1 MAHPN
6 HGRDDNGRTT
16 KLGPEE
22 RAQAIA
28 ALKEKELDILVVG
41 GGIVG
46 AGSALDAVTRGLST
60 GILEARDWSSG
71 TSSRSSKLVHGG
83 IRYLEQF
90 DFRLVREA
98 LTERGLLLQ
107 RIAPHLVKPVRFL
120 YPLKKR
126 FYERFYIGA
135 GMLLY
140 DLFSYT
146 GGRPPGVPHHRHLS
160 KRGVQRALPSLA
172 SDAFVGG
179 LTYYDAQ
186 VDDARYGASVV
197 RTAAYYGAHAASR
210 VRVEGFLKVGQ
221 RVVGVKAHDLET
233 GERFDVR
240 AKQVV
245 NATGV
250 WTDDTQSMVGERGQ
264 FKVRASKGVHLV
276 VPRDRFQSNM
286 GLLLRTEKSVL
297 FVIPWGRHWLIG
309 TTDTDWHLDKAH
321 PAATAAD
328 IDYILEHVN
337 SVLAVPLTRDDVEG
351 VYAGL
356 RPLLA
361 GESDQT
367 SKLSRE
373 HLVAH
378 SVPGLVVIAGGKW
391 TTYRV
396 MAKDA
401 VDAAASALDGK
412 IPESVTENVALL
424 GAEGYQAA
432 WNKRA
437 KIAKAF
443 DVHPTRVEH
452 LLNRFG
458 VLSDEV
464 LDLIRERPELKEPLP
479 GADDYLQAEVVYA
492 ATHEGALHLEDVLA
506 RRTRISI
513 EAWDRGVSAA
523 PVAAK
528 LMQEALGWDDERT
541 QREIDNYLKRVEA
554 ERASQEQPDDES
566 ADRIRLAAPDIQS
579 GAHESDVSTAE
590 DPQQPGESAAEASA
604 DEPSR
609 DEVTHGDTDGTADDP
624 GHEGDTS
631 GVEKN

>member
-1 MAHPN
+1 MAQGN
-6 HGRDDNGRTT
+6 TVT
-16 KLGPEE
+16 LSAKLGPQE
-22 RAQAIA
+22 RVA
-28 ALKEKELDILVVG
+28 ALAALQQKELDILVVG

-46 AGSALDAVTRGLST
+46 TGAALDAVTRGLSV
-60 GILEARDWSSG
+60 GLLEARDWASG

-83 IRYLEQF
+83 IRYLEQL

-126 FYERFYIGA
+126 VLERLYIGA

-140 DLFSYT
+140 DIFSYS

-160 KRGVQRALPSLA
+160 KRQVQRAIPSLA
-172 SDAFVGG
+172 NDALVGG
-179 LTYYDAQ
+179 ITYYDAQ
-186 VDDARYGASVV
+186 VDDARYVASLA
-197 RTAAYYGAHAASR
+197 RTASFYGAHVASR

-221 RVVGVKAHDLET
+221 RVVGVKAHDLQT
-233 GERFDVR
+233 GERFEVR

-250 WTDDTQSMVGERGQ
+250 WTDDTQAMVGERGQ

-276 VPRDRFQSNM
+276 VPRDRFQSTM

-297 FVIPWGRHWLIG
+297 FVIPWGRHWIVG
-309 TTDTDWHLDKAH
+309 TTDTDWQLDKAH

-337 SVLAVPLTRDDVEG
+337 QVLAVPLTREDVEG

-373 HLVAH
+373 HVVAH
-378 SVPGLVVIAGGKW
+378 SVPGLVVVAGGKW

-401 VDAAASALDGK
+401 IDEAVAALDGK
-412 IPESVTENVALL
+412 IPPSATKDIALL
-424 GAEGYQAA
+424 GAEGYFAA

-437 KIAKAF
+437 KIARAF
-443 DVHPTRVEH
+443 GVHTVRIEH
-452 LLNRFG
+452 LLNRYG
-458 VLSDEV
+458 VLTDE
-464 LDLIRERPELKEPLP
+464 LLELLRERPELKEPLP
-479 GADDYLQAEVVYA
+479 GADDYIQAEVVYA

-523 PVAAK
+523 PVAAR
-528 LMQEALGWDDERT
+528 LMAEVLGWDGERE
-541 QREIDNYLKRVEA
+541 QREVSTYLKRVQA
-554 ERASQEQPDDES
+554 EIASQEQPDDSS
-566 ADRIRLAAPDIQS
+566 ADRIRLEAPDIVQ
-579 GAHESDVSTAE
+579 VS
-590 DPQQPGESAAEASA
+590 
-604 DEPSR
+604 
-609 DEVTHGDTDGTADDP
+609 
-624 GHEGDTS
+624 
-631 GVEKN
+631 

>member
-1 MAHPN
+1 MATQKSVT
-6 HGRDDNGRTT
+6 RSS

-22 RAQAIA
+22 RAAAIA
-28 ALKEKELDILVVG
+28 SLQAKEVDILVIG

-46 AGSALDAVTRGLST
+46 TGAALDAVTRGLRV
-60 GILEARDWSSG
+60 GMVEARDWASG

-83 IRYLEQF
+83 IRYLEQL

-98 LTERGLLLQ
+98 LIERGLLLQ
-107 RIAPHLVKPVRFL
+107 RLAPHLVKPVRFL

-126 FYERFYIGA
+126 VIERVYIGA

-140 DLFSYT
+140 DIFSYS

-160 KRGVQRALPSLA
+160 KTQVMKAAPSLA
-172 SDAFVGG
+172 NDSMIGG
-179 LTYYDAQ
+179 ITYYDAQ
-186 VDDARYGASVV
+186 VDDARYVATLA
-197 RTAAYYGAHAASR
+197 RTASFYGAHVASR
-210 VRVEGFLKVGQ
+210 VRVEGFIKVGE
-221 RVVGVKAHDLET
+221 RVVGVHAHDLET
-233 GERFDVR
+233 GERFDIR

-276 VPRDRFQSNM
+276 VPRDRFQSKT
-286 GLLLRTEKSVL
+286 GLILRTEKSVL
-297 FVIPWGRHWLIG
+297 FVIPWGRHWLVG
-309 TTDTDWHLDKAH
+309 TTDTDWNLDKAH

-337 SVLAVPLTRDDVEG
+337 QVLTVPLTRDDVEG

-361 GESDQT
+361 GESEQT

-391 TTYRV
+391 TTYRI

-401 VDAAASALDGK
+401 IDAAVDALDGK
-412 IPESVTENVALL
+412 IPKSATADIALL

-437 KIAKAF
+437 KIARAF
-443 DVHPTRVEH
+443 GVHKVRIEH
-452 LLNRFG
+452 LLNRYG
-458 VLSDEV
+458 VLTDEL
-464 LDLIRERPELKEPLP
+464 LDLIRETPSLGEPLP
-479 GADDYLQAEVVYA
+479 GADDYLEAEVVYA
-492 ATHEGALHLEDVLA
+492 ARFEGALHLEDVLA

-523 PVAAK
+523 PVAAR
-528 LMQEALGWDDERT
+528 LMGEELGWDAEKVERET
-541 QREIDNYLKRVEA
+541 ANYLKRVQA
-554 ERASQEQPDDES
+554 ERDSQLEPDDES
-566 ADRIRLAAPDIQS
+566 ADRVRLEAPDI
-579 GAHESDVSTAE
+579 
-590 DPQQPGESAAEASA
+590 SA
-604 DEPSR
+604 P
-609 DEVTHGDTDGTADDP
+609 
-624 GHEGDTS
+624 
-631 GVEKN
+631 K

>member
-1 MAHPN
+1 MATQKSVT
-6 HGRDDNGRTT
+6 RSS

-22 RAQAIA
+22 RAAAIA
-28 ALKEKELDILVVG
+28 SMQAREVDILVIG

-46 AGSALDAVTRGLST
+46 TGAALDAVTRGLRV
-60 GILEARDWSSG
+60 GMVEARDWASG

-83 IRYLEQF
+83 IRYLEQL

-98 LTERGLLLQ
+98 LIERGLLLQ
-107 RIAPHLVKPVRFL
+107 RLAPHLVKPVRFL
-120 YPLKKR
+120 YPLNKR
-126 FYERFYIGA
+126 VFERLYIGA

-140 DLFSYT
+140 DIFSYS

-160 KRGVQRALPSLA
+160 KTQVMKAAPSLA
-172 SDAFVGG
+172 GDSMIGG
-179 LTYYDAQ
+179 ITYYDAQ
-186 VDDARYGASVV
+186 VDDARYVATLA
-197 RTAAYYGAHAASR
+197 RTASFYGAHVASR
-210 VRVEGFLKVGQ
+210 VRVEGFIKVGE
-221 RVVGVKAHDLET
+221 RVVGVHAHDLET
-233 GERFDVR
+233 GERFDIR

-276 VPRDRFQSNM
+276 VPRDRFQSKV
-286 GLLLRTEKSVL
+286 GLILRTEKSVL
-297 FVIPWGRHWLIG
+297 FVIPWGRHWLVG
-309 TTDTDWHLDKAH
+309 TTDTDWNLDKAH

-337 SVLAVPLTRDDVEG
+337 RVLAVPLTRDDVEG

-361 GESDQT
+361 GESEQT

-391 TTYRV
+391 TTYRI

-401 VDAAASALDGK
+401 IDAAVDALDGK
-412 IPESVTENVALL
+412 IPKSVTADIALL

-437 KIAKAF
+437 KIARAF
-443 DVHPTRVEH
+443 GVHKVRIEH
-452 LLNRFG
+452 LLNRYG
-458 VLSDEV
+458 VLTDEL
-464 LDLIRERPELKEPLP
+464 LDLIRETPSLGEPLP
-479 GADDYLQAEVVYA
+479 GADDYLEAEVVYA
-492 ATHEGALHLEDVLA
+492 ARFEGAMQLEDVLA

-523 PVAAK
+523 PVAAR
-528 LMQEALGWDDERT
+528 LMGAELGWDAEKVERET
-541 QREIDNYLKRVEA
+541 ANYLKRVQA
-554 ERASQEQPDDES
+554 ERDSQLEPDDES
-566 ADRIRLAAPDIQS
+566 ADRVRLEAPDI
-579 GAHESDVSTAE
+579 
-590 DPQQPGESAAEASA
+590 SA
-604 DEPSR
+604 P
-609 DEVTHGDTDGTADDP
+609 
-624 GHEGDTS
+624 
-631 GVEKN
+631 K

>member
-1 MAHPN
+1 MAN
-6 HGRDDNGRTT
+6 RNTVSRST
-16 KLGPEE
+16 KLGLEE
-22 RAQAIA
+22 RSAAIE
-28 ALKEKELDILVVG
+28 ALKTKELDVLVVG

-46 AGSALDAVTRGLST
+46 AGSALDSVTRGLST

-83 IRYLEQF
+83 IRYLEQL

-98 LTERGLLLQ
+98 LIERGLLLQ
-107 RIAPHLVKPVRFL
+107 RIAPHLVKPVKFL
-120 YPLKKR
+120 YPLNR
-126 FYERFYIGA
+126 PVFERLYIGA

-146 GGRPPGVPHHRHLS
+146 GGRSPGVPHHRHLT
-160 KRGVQRALPSLA
+160 KRQVQKSIPSLRNN
-172 SDAFVGG
+172 AFVGG

-186 VDDARYGASVV
+186 VDDARYVASLV
-197 RTAAYYGAHAASR
+197 RTASSYGAHAASR

-233 GERFDVR
+233 GERFEVR
-240 AKQVV
+240 ARQVV

-250 WTDDTQSMVGERGQ
+250 WTDDTQAMVGERGQ
-264 FKVRASKGVHLV
+264 FKVRASKGIHLL
-276 VPRDRFQSNM
+276 VPRDRFQSTM

-297 FVIPWGRHWLIG
+297 FVIPWGRHWIIG
-309 TTDTDWHLDKAH
+309 TTDTDWNLDKAH

-328 IDYILEHVN
+328 IDYLLEHVN
-337 SVLAVPLTRDDVEG
+337 KVLAVPLTRDDVEG

-401 VDAAASALDGK
+401 IDAAADALDGRVPNS
-412 IPESVTENVALL
+412 ITENIALI

-432 WNKRA
+432 WNKRG
-437 KIAKAF
+437 KIARAF
-443 DVHPTRVEH
+443 GVHKVRIEH
-452 LLNRFG
+452 LLNRYG
-458 VLSDEV
+458 VLTDEL
-464 LDLIRERPELKEPLP
+464 LDLIRERPELNDALP
-479 GADDYLQAEVVYA
+479 GADDYIGAEVVYA
-492 ATHEGALHLEDVLA
+492 ASHEGALHLEDALA

-523 PVAAK
+523 PVAAR
-528 LMQEALGWDDERT
+528 LMAGVLGWDEERT
-541 QREIDNYLKRVEA
+541 QHEIATYLKRVAA

-566 ADRIRLAAPDIQS
+566 ADRIRLEAPDIV
-579 GAHESDVSTAE
+579 AV
-590 DPQQPGESAAEASA
+590 
-604 DEPSR
+604 R
-609 DEVTHGDTDGTADDP
+609 
-624 GHEGDTS
+624 
-631 GVEKN
+631 